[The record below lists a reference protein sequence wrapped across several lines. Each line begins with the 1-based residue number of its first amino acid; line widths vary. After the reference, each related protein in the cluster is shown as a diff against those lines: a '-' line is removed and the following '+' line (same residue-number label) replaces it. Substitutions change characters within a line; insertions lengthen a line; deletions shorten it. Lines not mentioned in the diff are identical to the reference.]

1 MPAGLHIVALA
12 HIYGLDLPFAA
23 AAIAWTTTVS
33 VPILL
38 VASVI
43 V

>member
-23 AAIAWTTTVS
+23 SVIAWTTMVS
-33 VPILL
+33 LPILL
-38 VASVI
+38 LVSVI